1 MVKMMSKGLKIR
13 LPYLALAVVLL
24 VVEVLI
30 GAFVHDDF
38 VRPFVG
44 DVLVTVLLCA
54 LGRVVF
60 LNWRY
65 LVLCVLGLSFVVELV
80 QLIPLEVKN
89 KLLSIALGST
99 FDVIDL
105 VCYTVGCLIFFV
117 GEKALKRT

>member
-1 MVKMMSKGLKIR
+1 MVKVNKGFKIR
-13 LPYLALAVVLL
+13 LPYLILAAVLM
-24 VVEVLI
+24 VAEVLI
-30 GAFVHDDF
+30 GAFVHDNF

-54 LGRVVF
+54 LGRVV
-60 LNWRY
+60 LPNWRY
-65 LVLCVLGLSFVVELV
+65 LVPCVLGLSFVVELV
-80 QLIPLEVKN
+80 QLIPFEVKN

-99 FDVIDL
+99 FDVVDL